1 MPTTTA
7 FTRIPF
13 LQYAIAVARLK
24 VNGGLDG
31 TFGKQGRAYAD
42 FFDGNDTAR
51 DVVLQ
56 SNGKIVVVGDATER
70 GVIRMGMARFING

>member
-1 MPTTTA
+1 M
-7 FTRIPF
+7 
-13 LQYAIAVARLK
+13 ARLK